1 LVKHPEKIK
10 EFRDKDTQRR
20 ESELLSE
27 VQSKAQVI
35 NQGEDRQ
42 EQMKN
47 IMEGE
52 TELTEE
58 LYEKMMGEWM
68 QGANAQEHMA

>member
-1 LVKHPEKIK
+1 M
-10 EFRDKDTQRR
+10 
-20 ESELLSE
+20 
-27 VQSKAQVI
+27 
-35 NQGEDRQ
+35 
-42 EQMKN
+42 MKN

-68 QGANAQEHMA
+68 QGAQAQEHMA

>member
-1 LVKHPEKIK
+1 
-10 EFRDKDTQRR
+10 
-20 ESELLSE
+20 
-27 VQSKAQVI
+27 
-35 NQGEDRQ
+35 
-42 EQMKN
+42 MKN

-68 QGANAQEHMA
+68 QGSQQQEHLAQMNQAMSEWGKTWD